1 MSLSP
6 KALSFSLHGCDV
18 SLDIVFDLTKIKLE
32 FNNIKII
39 KIGTRVMAQPLG
51 THTVLPSQM
60 TRAWL
65 PACSLDNSQTP
76 GTPKPEDPAASR
88 GTCTTGPYPHTEA
101 RAYTKLG
108 FLNDQNH
115 VKRKKL
121 QSIKYL

>member
-1 MSLSP
+1 MSL
-6 KALSFSLHGCDV
+6 GM
-18 SLDIVFDLTKIKLE
+18 VFDLTKTKLE
-32 FNNIKII
+32 FSNIKII
-39 KIGTRVMAQPLG
+39 KIGTRAMAQPLS
-51 THTVLPSQM
+51 THTGLPSQR
-60 TRAWL
+60 TRVWL
-65 PACSLDNSQTP
+65 PAFSLDSSQTA

-88 GTCTTGPYPHTEA
+88 VTCTTGPYPHTEA